1 MSGTPNR
8 SDRAVNNWCDDFSS
22 ACMFKPNLKVAKK
35 AAIENTKTP
44 AAAKLS
50 LCCKK
55 ILIEYAPAITIS
67 ISERA
72 K

>member
-1 MSGTPNR
+1 
-8 SDRAVNNWCDDFSS
+8 
-22 ACMFKPNLKVAKK
+22 MFKPNLRVAKK
-35 AAIENTKTP
+35 AATVSTKTP
-44 AAAKLS
+44 AAAKFS

-55 ILIEYAPAITIS
+55 TLIEYAPAITIS